1 MSFHLSKD
9 LSLNRPNPN
18 YIITSLCFGRKYA
31 PIFEHWL
38 KNTIEKC
45 PTADIFV
52 PPTPSSLPFVPT
64 EAWWDV
70 IRLENNIGLL
80 QKSIPI
86 MHCDLD
92 VIVVKDL
99 KPIVEWGSSQK
110 IDILFSKETWGEPL
124 PICSGLCILY
134 PSSRNFC
141 EKLLTM
147 MKQKKY
153 GTYSDQNTLRSYI
166 LEQPHKIR
174 SIVSTIDGITY
185 SHSLIHVDNIKI
197 VILDMELIT
206 RDPITTKT
214 QFANHVNVDNVGGV
228 QTFIRFFYE
237 RIEDLPLT
245 CRCGKR
251 HLGNTEI
258 CTHIRRV
265 R

>member
-1 MSFHLSKD
+1 
-9 LSLNRPNPN
+9 
-18 YIITSLCFGRKYA
+18 
-31 PIFEHWL
+31 
-38 KNTIEKC
+38 
-45 PTADIFV
+45 
-52 PPTPSSLPFVPT
+52 
-64 EAWWDV
+64 
-70 IRLENNIGLL
+70 
-80 QKSIPI
+80 
-86 MHCDLD
+86 
-92 VIVVKDL
+92 
-99 KPIVEWGSSQK
+99 
-110 IDILFSKETWGEPL
+110 
-124 PICSGLCILY
+124 
-134 PSSRNFC
+134 
-141 EKLLTM
+141 M

-174 SIVSTIDGITY
+174 PIVSTIDGITY

-206 RDPITTKT
+206 RDPMTTKT